1 MTNLQNIEPFL
12 YDAAPINASPEDAAK
27 TYYAVGE
34 ALAGNFNNLAP
45 AVQAPQASASSTQ
58 INESAIEDYLNRILE
73 ATRRDIAAL
82 DARITALEP

>member
-1 MTNLQNIEPFL
+1 MTNLQDIEPFL
-12 YDAAPINASPEDAAK
+12 YDAAPINASPEAAEQ

-34 ALAGNFNNLAP
+34 SLRGNYNNLGA
-45 AVQAPQASASSTQ
+45 AVPPPQASASSTQ
-58 INESAIEDYLNRILE
+58 INESAVEDYLNRILE